1 MEVLDKIGDALTTE
15 NDMFTKIVSAPTV
28 IIEAW
33 LAFLL
38 ITPILQ
44 IKYTVKEKFIYIAFL
59 SITSLVTEF
68 LIPAPY
74 NVILNYI
81 IMFIFIK
88 ATFKLNI
95 IKTIL
100 AVIIPTAVFALVGNL
115 ILNPFLTILN
125 ITYSQTENIAIYRL
139 LYLFALYFTVFI
151 ITLLFRIKKFKLP
164 FIEDLSKEN
173 RKIIVL
179 NLTLAIVVLVIQL
192 FITFYYIHTYHIF
205 FTFLNFISLLA
216 YFFISFYSLTRTM
229 ELQIT
234 TRNLENAENYNNTL
248 SILYDNVKA
257 FKHDF
262 DNMVYTIGGYIN
274 TNDLEGLKAY
284 YKDLEKDCL
293 RVNNIALLNPNI
305 INNAGIYNLLMT
317 KYQRAQTLNVEISF
331 EFFFDFNTLN
341 MPIYEFSRILGILL
355 DNAIE
360 AASVSD
366 EKKIKVMFRDSSH
379 THTQIIC
386 IENTYQNHAIDK
398 AKIFEKGVTEKENHL
413 GMGLWEVNQIVSR
426 NNNVTLITEPN
437 ELFKQQLEIL
447 Y

>member
-1 MEVLDKIGDALTTE
+1 MEVLNSVWSALTTE
-15 NDMFTKIVSAPTV
+15 NEMLTKIVTAPTV

-33 LAFLL
+33 LVFQLFAS
-38 ITPILQ
+38 ILKLNYKNKQ
-44 IKYTVKEKFIYIAFL
+44 KIIYIVTVS
-59 SITSLVTEF
+59 SISLITEF
-68 LIPAPY
+68 LIPTPY
-74 NVILNYI
+74 NTFINYI
-81 IMFIFIK
+81 AMFIIIK
-88 ATFKLNI
+88 IIFKLNI
-95 IKTIL
+95 IKTLL
-100 AVIIPTAVFALVGNL
+100 ATIGPTVIFALVGNL

-125 ITYSQTENIAIYRL
+125 ITYTQTQNIAIYRL
-139 LYLFALYFTVFI
+139 LYLFISYFILFL
-151 ITLLFRIKKFKLP
+151 ITKLLKIKNFKLQI
-164 FIEDLSKEN
+164 IEDFSKEN
-173 RKIIVL
+173 QKIIIL
-179 NLTLAIVVLVIQL
+179 NLVLAIAVLVIQL
-192 FITFYYIHTYHIF
+192 FITFYYINTYHIF

-229 ELQIT
+229 QLQIT
-234 TRNLENAENYNNTL
+234 TRNLESAENYNNTL
-248 SILYDNVKA
+248 TILYDNVKA

-274 TNDLEGLKAY
+274 TNDWNGLKVY

-317 KYQRAQTLNVEISF
+317 KYQKAQKLNVEISF
-331 EFFFDFNTLN
+331 EFFFDFKTLN

-360 AASVSD
+360 AASEAT
-366 EKKIKVMFRDSSH
+366 EKKIKIMFRDSAS

-386 IENTYQNHAIDK
+386 IENTYKNHAIDK
-398 AKIFEKGVTEKENHL
+398 TKIFEKGVTEKEDHA
-413 GMGLWEVNQIVSR
+413 GMGLWEVKQIVSR
-426 NNNVTLITEPN
+426 NNNVTLITESN